1 MEFNIP
7 KGYAS
12 IDDYNVNETEDGTT
26 QVSNFYTNK
35 NNDVIMISSLYG
47 DDVDLNLDMYK
58 LGSDYKKE
66 TINNHK
72 GWEFQDNGYEFF
84 VYIDNNNVI
93 VLQAPDEDMFEDII
107 G

>member
-1 MEFNIP
+1 MKLKFLIPILAILLVMSTSCAKDIDDLTDDELLKLNYSENLTSVEINGVEFNIP

-47 DDVDLNLDMYK
+47 MML
-58 LGSDYKKE
+58 
-66 TINNHK
+66 I
-72 GWEFQDNGYEFF
+72 
-84 VYIDNNNVI
+84 
-93 VLQAPDEDMFEDII
+93 
-107 G
+107 